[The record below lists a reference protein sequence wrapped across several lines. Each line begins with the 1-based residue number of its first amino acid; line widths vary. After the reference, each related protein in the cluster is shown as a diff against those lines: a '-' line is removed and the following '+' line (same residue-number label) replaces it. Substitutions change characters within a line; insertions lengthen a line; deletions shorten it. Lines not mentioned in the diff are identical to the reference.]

1 MAQVINTNT
10 MSLNAQRNLSTS
22 GSSLATTIQ
31 RLSSGL
37 RINSAKDDA
46 AGLAISERFTT
57 QIRGLDVAIRNA
69 NDGISLAQVAEG
81 SLNEVGNNLQRI
93 RELGVQASNA
103 TNSASDRKALQ
114 AEVTQLV
121 SEIDRVAKQA
131 DFNGT
136 KLLDGSFTS
145 QLFQVGA
152 NAGQA
157 IAINSVVNAK
167 ADSLGAATFANGYT
181 GTALAVDKATA
192 DTTYSGLQVSVTPP
206 GGTATTVTI
215 SDFTVK
221 AGESITSAT
230 AAAINNKLG
239 ETGVVASV
247 NAGVVSL
254 ASVKDG
260 QTFALG
266 VSAATP
272 PAGATAATLA
282 GLGLT
287 ETSTNGGTLTG
298 AAASFV
304 KDLNV
309 TTAEGAQKAMSIV
322 DKALESVNSVRAD
335 LGAIQNRFTSVV
347 ANLQTSSENLSA
359 SRSRIR
365 DTDFAKE
372 TAELTRTQI
381 LQQAGTAMLAHQRQ
395 LAGYHHPA
403 PVLRFAHQQ
412 RQGRRRRPGDLRT
425 LRHPDP
431 RYRRRHPQCQRRHL
445 AGPGRR
451 RFADRNR
458 QQPAARPRAVGA
470 GLQRHQLGQRPQG
483 AAGRSDPA
491 GLGNR
496 PRRQAVGLQRHQAA
510 GRFVLQPAVPGRCQR
525 RPGHR
530 HRQDHRCQ
538 GQRPGRRQVRH
549 QRAGPGRPGHQR

>member
-1 MAQVINTNT
+1 

-81 SLNEVGNNLQRI
+81 SLTEIGNNLQRV
-93 RELGVQASNA
+93 RELSVQASNA

-152 NAGQA
+152 NAGQS
-157 IAINSVVNAK
+157 IAIDSVVNAK
-167 ADSLGAATFANGYT
+167 ADSLGAATFANVYT
-181 GTALAVDKATA
+181 GTALAADKATV
-192 DTTYSGLQVSVTPP
+192 DTTFSQLQISVTAP
-206 GGTATTVTI
+206 GAAAATAI
-215 SDFTVK
+215 NIGDITVK
-221 AGESITSAT
+221 AGESISAAT
-230 AAAINNKLG
+230 AAAINGKLG
-239 ETGVVASV
+239 ETGVLAKVE
-247 NAGVVSL
+247 AGVISL
-254 ASVKDG
+254 TSVKDG
-260 QTFALG
+260 QSFALAFAG
-266 VSAATP
+266 PANAAATP
-272 PAGATAATLA
+272 ATLA
-282 GLGLT
+282 NLGLVQNG
-287 ETSTNGGTLTG
+287 TNGGALTG
-298 AAASFV
+298 ATPKFV

-309 TTAEGAQKAMSIV
+309 TTAEGAQQALSII
-322 DKALESVNSVRAD
+322 DKALESVNSTRAD

-381 LQQAGTAMLAHQRQ
+381 LQQAGTAMLAQANQ
-395 LAGYHHPA
+395 VPQN
-403 PVLRFAHQQ
+403 VLS
-412 RQGRRRRPGDLRT
+412 L
-425 LRHPDP
+425 
-431 RYRRRHPQCQRRHL
+431 
-445 AGPGRR
+445 
-451 RFADRNR
+451 
-458 QQPAARPRAVGA
+458 
-470 GLQRHQLGQRPQG
+470 LQR
-483 AAGRSDPA
+483 
-491 GLGNR
+491 
-496 PRRQAVGLQRHQAA
+496 
-510 GRFVLQPAVPGRCQR
+510 
-525 RPGHR
+525 
-530 HRQDHRCQ
+530 
-538 GQRPGRRQVRH
+538 
-549 QRAGPGRPGHQR
+549 

>member
-335 LGAIQNRFTSVV
+335 LGAIQNRFTSV
-347 ANLQTSSENLSA
+347 
-359 SRSRIR
+359 
-365 DTDFAKE
+365 
-372 TAELTRTQI
+372 
-381 LQQAGTAMLAHQRQ
+381 
-395 LAGYHHPA
+395 
-403 PVLRFAHQQ
+403 
-412 RQGRRRRPGDLRT
+412 
-425 LRHPDP
+425 
-431 RYRRRHPQCQRRHL
+431 
-445 AGPGRR
+445 
-451 RFADRNR
+451 
-458 QQPAARPRAVGA
+458 
-470 GLQRHQLGQRPQG
+470 
-483 AAGRSDPA
+483 
-491 GLGNR
+491 
-496 PRRQAVGLQRHQAA
+496 
-510 GRFVLQPAVPGRCQR
+510 
-525 RPGHR
+525 
-530 HRQDHRCQ
+530 
-538 GQRPGRRQVRH
+538 
-549 QRAGPGRPGHQR
+549 

>member
-46 AGLAISERFTT
+46 AGLAISERFGT
-57 QIRGLDVAIRNA
+57 QIRGTDVAIRNA

-81 SLNEVGNNLQRI
+81 SLSEIGNNLQRV
-93 RELGVQASNA
+93 RELAVQASNA

-121 SEIDRVAKQA
+121 SEIDRVAKQS

-157 IAINSVVNAK
+157 IAINNVVDAKASSLGNAK
-167 ADSLGAATFANGYT
+167 FAAPVNGTDIGTITDLSDVVINGATIGTISGKTTAEFAASAAAQINSKIGEAGVYAEVVTTAGTPDTHSLKLTSVQADRDLVIDGATQLGLADS
-181 GTALAVDKATA
+181 
-192 DTTYSGLQVSVTPP
+192 
-206 GGTATTVTI
+206 
-215 SDFTVK
+215 
-221 AGESITSAT
+221 T
-230 AAAINNKLG
+230 AAAPS
-239 ETGVVASV
+239 SV
-247 NAGVVSL
+247 
-254 ASVKDG
+254 
-260 QTFALG
+260 
-266 VSAATP
+266 AAT
-272 PAGATAATLA
+272 AT
-282 GLGLT
+282 
-287 ETSTNGGTLTG
+287 S
-298 AAASFV
+298 SFV
-304 KDLNV
+304 EDLDV
-309 TTAEGAQKAMSIV
+309 SSYVGAQKALEIV

-381 LQQAGTAMLAHQRQ
+381 LQQAGTDMLAQANQ
-395 LAGYHHPA
+395 VPQN
-403 PVLRFAHQQ
+403 VLS
-412 RQGRRRRPGDLRT
+412 L
-425 LRHPDP
+425 
-431 RYRRRHPQCQRRHL
+431 
-445 AGPGRR
+445 
-451 RFADRNR
+451 
-458 QQPAARPRAVGA
+458 
-470 GLQRHQLGQRPQG
+470 LQR
-483 AAGRSDPA
+483 
-491 GLGNR
+491 
-496 PRRQAVGLQRHQAA
+496 
-510 GRFVLQPAVPGRCQR
+510 
-525 RPGHR
+525 
-530 HRQDHRCQ
+530 
-538 GQRPGRRQVRH
+538 
-549 QRAGPGRPGHQR
+549 

>member
-46 AGLAISERFTT
+46 AGLAISERYGT
-57 QIRGLDVAIRNA
+57 QIRGTDVAIRNA

-81 SLNEVGNNLQRI
+81 SLSEIGNNLQRV
-93 RELGVQASNA
+93 RELAVQASNA

-121 SEIDRVAKQA
+121 SEIDRVAKQS

-157 IAINSVVNAK
+157 IAINNVVDAKASSLGNAK
-167 ADSLGAATFANGYT
+167 FAAPVDSTADVATITDLAGVTINGAAIGTITGKTTAEFAASAAAQINSKIGEAGVYAEVVTTAGTPDTHRLKLTSVQADRDLVIDGAAQLGLADS
-181 GTALAVDKATA
+181 
-192 DTTYSGLQVSVTPP
+192 
-206 GGTATTVTI
+206 
-215 SDFTVK
+215 
-221 AGESITSAT
+221 T
-230 AAAINNKLG
+230 AAAPS
-239 ETGVVASV
+239 SV
-247 NAGVVSL
+247 
-254 ASVKDG
+254 
-260 QTFALG
+260 
-266 VSAATP
+266 AAT
-272 PAGATAATLA
+272 AT
-282 GLGLT
+282 
-287 ETSTNGGTLTG
+287 S
-298 AAASFV
+298 SFV
-304 KDLNV
+304 QDLDV
-309 TTAEGAQKAMSIV
+309 SSYVGAQKALEIV

-381 LQQAGTAMLAHQRQ
+381 LQQAGTAMLAQANQ
-395 LAGYHHPA
+395 VPQN
-403 PVLRFAHQQ
+403 VLS
-412 RQGRRRRPGDLRT
+412 L
-425 LRHPDP
+425 
-431 RYRRRHPQCQRRHL
+431 
-445 AGPGRR
+445 
-451 RFADRNR
+451 
-458 QQPAARPRAVGA
+458 
-470 GLQRHQLGQRPQG
+470 LQR
-483 AAGRSDPA
+483 
-491 GLGNR
+491 
-496 PRRQAVGLQRHQAA
+496 
-510 GRFVLQPAVPGRCQR
+510 
-525 RPGHR
+525 
-530 HRQDHRCQ
+530 
-538 GQRPGRRQVRH
+538 
-549 QRAGPGRPGHQR
+549 